1 MFRKIHS
8 RSGASLG
15 ASLAEAFGSRLHA
28 FGFRFRLFCQRHP
41 KKLYSLMVLL
51 MCSSL
56 VLCFSIMRLEKPDHS
71 KRISPVAAASGA
83 SGNISLNID
92 KLQRVMALQAE
103 LEQLSKKQ
111 RLSSADSARFIAML
125 TEIKQLTNSKK

>member
-8 RSGASLG
+8 KTGASLG
-15 ASLAEAFGSRLHA
+15 ASLSEVFGSRLQV
-28 FGFRFRLFCQRHP
+28 FGSGFRLFCQRHP

-71 KRISPVAAASGA
+71 KRVSPVSAASGA
-83 SGNISLNID
+83 SSNISLTID
-92 KLQRVMALQAE
+92 KLQRVMTLQAE
-103 LEQLSKKQ
+103 LEQLSQKQ